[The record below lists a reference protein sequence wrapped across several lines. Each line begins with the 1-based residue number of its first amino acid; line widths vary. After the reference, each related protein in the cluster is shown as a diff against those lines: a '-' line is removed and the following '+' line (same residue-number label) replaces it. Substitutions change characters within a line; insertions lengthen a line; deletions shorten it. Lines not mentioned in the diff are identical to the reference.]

1 MSEDELLAALLAK
14 RAAREAEAVPV
25 TAIPIASPAA
35 APPSASI
42 PHLMDAAMPAP
53 AGASERPNALQSV
66 SDLLGLSN
74 TRQRL
79 MPGHDHAPEAFAAES
94 PAKKSKN

>member
-14 RAAREAEAVPV
+14 RAAREAEAVPA

-42 PHLMDAAMPAP
+42 PNLMDADLAP
-53 AGASERPNALQSV
+53 GASAGPPNPLQAV
-66 SDLLGLSN
+66 SDLLGLGN
-74 TRQRL
+74 
-79 MPGHDHAPEAFAAES
+79 
-94 PAKKSKN
+94 KKQKR